1 MSLGALGGGVSSAV
15 ARALGNDDK
24 IRADKVL
31 WHAIYL
37 GIMISGVL
45 AFYFGCWENVL
56 TF

>member
-37 GIMISGVL
+37 GIMIS
-45 AFYFGCWENVL
+45 AFLHFYSGC
-56 TF
+56 